1 MTTMY
6 LEPKNFPEVFAYLG
20 RLYRE
25 NGPIGFLKIAWNLGH
40 EPSPDGA
47 MWKFGLILLALTFG
61 YSFYMLATVGHA
73 AFNTSSDG
81 VNWGMAIATYAFFAL
96 MSSGL
101 TMIAAL
107 PMVFGFKQFYPIAK
121 RCIWLSIVTLIAG
134 FAVLAMELGHPFR
147 MIWTIPTG
155 MQVMS
160 PMFWMGVFYTIDLI
174 LLIIKFY
181 LLWQDDWDSRLS
193 HLVGTLSFGAV
204 ILASGMLGL
213 VFGSMVMRPMW
224 YGSFTS
230 IFFMLTAALTGAA
243 AIVWAVYMS
252 FGFRRDGMPEPLKS
266 MASSDELPKVFATLI
281 GITLV
286 MLLTRMWTGLWSNL
300 DGLEGFK
307 ALVRSPL
314 FHVQIWLCFGLP
326 FWAMIN
332 PGTNRKVGWQVASAI
347 LVVLGMA
354 INRYEFIVGGQLV
367 PMFKGNWINSLN
379 VYTPSVTEWALTLM
393 GWGLAFA
400 LYALGD
406 RLFRLHA
413 APPGTA
419 TSEPDAIPA
428 ST

>member
-6 LEPKNFPEVFAYLG
+6 LDPRNFREVFVHLG
-20 RLYRE
+20 DLYRQE
-25 NGPIGFLKIAWNLGH
+25 GPIRFLRIAWNLGH
-40 EPSPDGA
+40 EPSPAGA
-47 MWKFGLILLALTFG
+47 MWKFGLVLLVATFG
-61 YSFYMLATVGHA
+61 FSMLMLFTHGHA

-107 PMVFGFKQFYPIAK
+107 PMVFGFKQFYPVAK

-134 FAVLAMELGHPFR
+134 FSVLAMELGHPFR
-147 MIWTIPTG
+147 MIWAIPTG
-155 MQVMS
+155 MQIMS

-174 LLIIKFY
+174 LLLVKFY
-181 LLWQDDWDSRLS
+181 LLWQDDWDSQSS
-193 HLVGTLSFGAV
+193 HLIGVLSFGAV

-243 AIVWAVYMS
+243 AIVLAVYMS
-252 FGFRRDGMPEPLKS
+252 FGFRRDSMPEPLKS
-266 MASSDELPKVFATLI
+266 MAEGEELPKIFATLI

-307 ALVRSPL
+307 ALFHSPL
-314 FHVQIWLCFGLP
+314 FHFQVWVCFGIP
-326 FWAMIN
+326 FYLMTSKDIN
-332 PGTNRKVGWQVASAI
+332 RGITWQVLSAI
-347 LVVLGMA
+347 LVLLGMA
-354 INRYEFIVGGQLV
+354 INRYEFIVGGQMV
-367 PMFKGNWINSLN
+367 PMFKGQWVNSLIQ
-379 VYTPSVTEWALTLM
+379 YAPSATEWALTLM

-400 LYALGD
+400 LYALGE
-406 RLFRLHA
+406 RLFKLHA
-413 APPGTA
+413 VPGAPHV
-419 TSEPDAIPA
+419 IR
-428 ST
+428 

>member
-1 MTTMY
+1 MTTY
-6 LEPKNFPEVFAYLG
+6 LEPKNFREVFTTLG
-20 RLYRE
+20 KLYRDK
-25 NGPIGFLKIAWNLGH
+25 GPLGFLKIAWNLGL
-40 EPSPDGA
+40 EPSPAGV
-47 MWKFGLILLALTFG
+47 MWKFGLTLLVLTFG

-81 VNWGMAIATYAFFAL
+81 VNWGMPIATYAFFAL

-134 FAVLAMELGHPFR
+134 FSVLAMELGHPFR
-147 MIWTIPTG
+147 MIWAIPTG

-174 LLIIKFY
+174 LLFIKFY
-181 LLWQDDWDSRLS
+181 LLWQDDWDSPLS

-230 IFFMLTAALTGAA
+230 IFFMLTAALTGAG

-252 FGFRRDGMPEPLKS
+252 FGFKRDTMPEPLKS
-266 MASSDELPKVFATLI
+266 MASGDELPKVFATLI

-307 ALVRSPL
+307 ALVTSPL
-314 FHVQIWLCFGLP
+314 FHLQIWLCFGLP
-326 FWAMIN
+326 FWAMLN
-332 PGTNRKVGWQVASAI
+332 PGTNRKVGWQIASAI

-367 PMFKGNWINSLN
+367 PMFKGNWTNSLN
-379 VYTPSVTEWALTLM
+379 VYTPSATEWALTFM
-393 GWGLAFA
+393 GWGVAFA
-400 LYALGD
+400 LYALGE

-413 APPGTA
+413 APPTEVGSETA
-419 TSEPDAIPA
+419 TLSA